1 MSVGTYVVVW
11 SMFKKEN
18 HMTTIPSLSYALSE
32 ESAVHHLIHLQLPD
46 SADLFELADAC
57 TAYVSVLVDTDNT
70 VTFATLCKRLLAALK
85 RLREC
90 CDLELPSYLVEQLIA
105 GEKIT
110 SCVPDCWQETTLQ
123 VDYAVALTLAVMG
136 GTLPASVAKELTGLL
151 HDMVWLLAEFVK
163 EPYIQAH

>member
-1 MSVGTYVVVW
+1 MA
-11 SMFKKEN
+11 
-18 HMTTIPSLSYALSE
+18 TTPGFSYALSE
-32 ESAVHHLIHLQLPD
+32 ESAVHHLINTSISD

-57 TAYVSVLVDTDNT
+57 TAYVSMLVETDDA
-70 VTFATLCKRLLAALK
+70 VTFDTLCKRLLVALK

-90 CDLELPSYLVEQLIA
+90 CDSELPPYLVEQLIA

-110 SCVPDCWQETTLQ
+110 SYVPDCWQETTLQ

-163 EPYIQAH
+163 EPYISAH

>member
-1 MSVGTYVVVW
+1 MATVPRFTYV
-11 SMFKKEN
+11 
-18 HMTTIPSLSYALSE
+18 LAE
-32 ESAVHHLIHLQLPD
+32 ESAVHHLINLPLAG

-57 TAYVSVLVDTDNT
+57 TAYVSVLVETDDA
-70 VTFATLCKRLLAALK
+70 VTFTTLCERLLATLK

-90 CDLELPSYLVEQLIA
+90 CDAELPTYLVEQLIA
-105 GEKIT
+105 GEKSA

-163 EPYIQAH
+163 EPYITAQFG

>member
-1 MSVGTYVVVW
+1 MA
-11 SMFKKEN
+11 
-18 HMTTIPSLSYALSE
+18 TTPGFSYALSE
-32 ESAVHHLIHLQLPD
+32 ESAVHHLINASISD
-46 SADLFELADAC
+46 SADLFELVDAC
-57 TAYVSVLVDTDNT
+57 TAYVSVLVETDDA
-70 VTFATLCKRLLAALK
+70 VTFATLCKRLLEALK
-85 RLREC
+85 QLREC
-90 CDLELPSYLVEQLIA
+90 CDAELPPYLVEQLIA

-163 EPYIQAH
+163 EPYITAH

>member
-1 MSVGTYVVVW
+1 MA
-11 SMFKKEN
+11 
-18 HMTTIPSLSYALSE
+18 TIPEFSYALSE
-32 ESAVHHLIHLQLPD
+32 ESAVHHLINLELCD
-46 SADLFELADAC
+46 SADLFELADAS
-57 TAYVSVLVDTDNT
+57 TAYVSVLLETDDA
-70 VTFATLCKRLLAALK
+70 VTFATLSERLLATLK

-90 CDLELPSYLVEQLIA
+90 CDDELPQYLVEHLIA

-136 GTLPASVAKELTGLL
+136 GTLPTSVAKELTGLL

-163 EPYIQAH
+163 EPYILAH

>member
-1 MSVGTYVVVW
+1 MA
-11 SMFKKEN
+11 
-18 HMTTIPSLSYALSE
+18 TTPGFSYALSE
-32 ESAVHHLIHLQLPD
+32 ESAVHHLINTSVSD

-57 TAYVSVLVDTDNT
+57 TAYVSVLVETDDA
-70 VTFATLCKRLLAALK
+70 VTFATLCKRLLETLK

-90 CDLELPSYLVEQLIA
+90 CDSELPPYLVEQLVA

-123 VDYAVALTLAVMG
+123 VDYVVELTLAVMG

>member
-1 MSVGTYVVVW
+1 MA
-11 SMFKKEN
+11 
-18 HMTTIPSLSYALSE
+18 TTPEFSYALSE
-32 ESAVHHLIHLQLPD
+32 ESAVHQLITHPISD

-57 TAYVSVLVDTDNT
+57 AAYVSVLVETDDA
-70 VTFATLCKRLLAALK
+70 VTFATLCKQLLAALK

-90 CDLELPSYLVEQLIA
+90 CDSELPPYLVEQLIA
-105 GEKIT
+105 GEKIA

-136 GTLPASVAKELTGLL
+136 GTLPINVAKELTGLL

-163 EPYIQAH
+163 EPYIRNH

>member
-1 MSVGTYVVVW
+1 MATTPGFSYVR
-11 SMFKKEN
+11 
-18 HMTTIPSLSYALSE
+18 AE
-32 ESAVHHLIHLQLPD
+32 ESAVHHLLHLQLPD

-57 TAYVSVLVDTDNT
+57 TAYVSVLVETDDA
-70 VTFATLCKRLLAALK
+70 VTFTTLCKRLLAALK

-90 CDLELPSYLVEQLIA
+90 CDAELPHYLVEQLIA

-136 GTLPASVAKELTGLL
+136 GTLPAGVAKELTGLL

-163 EPYIQAH
+163 EPYITAH

>member
-1 MSVGTYVVVW
+1 MA
-11 SMFKKEN
+11 
-18 HMTTIPSLSYALSE
+18 TTPEFSYALSE
-32 ESAVHHLIHLQLPD
+32 ESVVHQLINHPISD

-57 TAYVSVLVDTDNT
+57 AAYVSVLVETDDA
-70 VTFATLCKRLLAALK
+70 VTFATLCKQLLAALK

-90 CDLELPSYLVEQLIA
+90 CDSELPPYLVEQLIA
-105 GEKIT
+105 GEKIA

-136 GTLPASVAKELTGLL
+136 GTLPVNVAKELTGLL

-163 EPYIQAH
+163 EPYITAH

>member
-1 MSVGTYVVVW
+1 MA
-11 SMFKKEN
+11 
-18 HMTTIPSLSYALSE
+18 TTPEFSYALSE
-32 ESAVHHLIHLQLPD
+32 ESAVHQLITHPISD

-57 TAYVSVLVDTDNT
+57 AAYVSVLVETDDA
-70 VTFATLCKRLLAALK
+70 VTFATLCKQLLAALK

-90 CDLELPSYLVEQLIA
+90 CDSELPPYLVEQLIA
-105 GEKIT
+105 GEKIA

-136 GTLPASVAKELTGLL
+136 GTLPINVAKELTGLL

-163 EPYIQAH
+163 EPYIAAH

>member
-1 MSVGTYVVVW
+1 MA
-11 SMFKKEN
+11 
-18 HMTTIPSLSYALSE
+18 TTPNFSYALSE
-32 ESAVHHLIHLQLPD
+32 ESAVHQLINLQLCD
-46 SADLFELADAC
+46 YADLFELADTGA
-57 TAYVSVLVDTDNT
+57 AYVSVLVETDDT
-70 VTFATLCKRLLAALK
+70 VTFTTLCKRLLAALK

-90 CDLELPSYLVEQLIA
+90 CDSELPSYLVEQLIA

-110 SCVPDCWQETTLQ
+110 SCVPDCWQETVLQ

-163 EPYIQAH
+163 EPYITTH

>member
-1 MSVGTYVVVW
+1 MA
-11 SMFKKEN
+11 
-18 HMTTIPSLSYALSE
+18 TTPEFSYALSA
-32 ESAVHHLIHLQLPD
+32 ESAFCHLINNSISD

-57 TAYVSVLVDTDNT
+57 TAYVSVLVETDDE
-70 VTFATLCKRLLAALK
+70 VTYTTLCKRLLAALK

-90 CDLELPSYLVEQLIA
+90 CDAELPPYLVEQLIA
-105 GEKIT
+105 GEKMA

-151 HDMVWLLAEFVK
+151 HDMVWLMAEFVK
-163 EPYIQAH
+163 EPYIAAH

>member
-1 MSVGTYVVVW
+1 MA
-11 SMFKKEN
+11 
-18 HMTTIPSLSYALSE
+18 TTPGFSDALSE
-32 ESAVHHLIHLQLPD
+32 ESAVHHLINTSISD
-46 SADLFELADAC
+46 SADLFELVDAC
-57 TAYVSVLVDTDNT
+57 TAYVSVLVETDDA
-70 VTFATLCKRLLAALK
+70 VTFATLCKRLLVALK

-90 CDLELPSYLVEQLIA
+90 CDSELPPYLVEQLIA

-163 EPYIQAH
+163 EPYISAH

>member
-1 MSVGTYVVVW
+1 MA
-11 SMFKKEN
+11 
-18 HMTTIPSLSYALSE
+18 TTPGFSYALSE
-32 ESAVHHLIHLQLPD
+32 ESAVHHLISTSISD

-57 TAYVSVLVDTDNT
+57 TAYVSVLVETDDA
-70 VTFATLCKRLLAALK
+70 VTFATLCTRLLVALK

-90 CDLELPSYLVEQLIA
+90 CDAELPSHLVEQLSA
-105 GEKIT
+105 GEKIA

-136 GTLPASVAKELTGLL
+136 GTLPASVAKDLTGLL